1 MFPDYDRII
10 FFDTETT
17 GTNHMVDVITELAYV
32 VTEKNTNLIQRDNYI
47 QIDDNQEYSPE
58 AEKITGITREFL
70 KINGLPKEQVIKEF
84 YNHLFEKKKTL
95 LIAHNMAFDSSFIA
109 SEFARMGL
117 QWKHQVDMLDTL
129 TVYKDFAPYPHKL
142 SDAIDFFK
150 LKDVQ
155 NSHRAIDDVIALQ
168 AVTRELYI
176 REPNINN
183 YINIMGYNPKYG
195 FKMLDFPYCMYLPQ
209 RYNAKY
215 PLWKLKN

>member
-17 GTNHMVDVITELAYV
+17 GTNHMVDVITELAYI

-70 KINGLPKEQVIKEF
+70 KTNGLPKEQVIKEF
-84 YNHLFEKKKTL
+84 YNYLFEKKKTL

-109 SEFARMGL
+109 SEFARLGL

-129 TVYKDFAPYPHKL
+129 TVYKDIAPYPHKL
-142 SDAIDFFK
+142 SDAIVFFK